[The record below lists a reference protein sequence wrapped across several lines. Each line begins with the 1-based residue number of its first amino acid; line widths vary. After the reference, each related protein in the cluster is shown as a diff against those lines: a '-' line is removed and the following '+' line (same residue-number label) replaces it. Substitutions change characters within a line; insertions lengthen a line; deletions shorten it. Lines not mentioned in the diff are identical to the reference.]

1 MDKDKILDN
10 NERCEQVECFSE
22 DGLCDVGGGTNF
34 KDKLKTNLV
43 VAYGAPN
50 RFPKLPI
57 VKYGAP
63 KTFENKELKD
73 LADNKSTK
81 EE

>member
-1 MDKDKILDN
+1 MIKDEILDN
-10 NERCEQVECFSE
+10 NERCEQVECVSE
-22 DGLCDVGGGTNF
+22 DDLCEVGGGTNF

-73 LADNKSTK
+73 LADAQTTK